1 MDFIAHMAFVVIL
14 LLTVSNCAQ
23 SRAIDDFD
31 NSIDQV
37 EQNIAV
43 TGREWVQIS
52 EAPPTKVEQKIGS
65 TLELECEVTG
75 SPVPTVHWIRGNK
88 FESDVS
94 F

>member
-1 MDFIAHMAFVVIL
+1 MNCLTHTAFVVLL
-14 LLTVSNCAQ
+14 LLTASNSAQ

-37 EQNIAV
+37 EPNFD
-43 TGREWVQIS
+43 TDREWVQIS
-52 EAPPTKVEQKIGS
+52 EAPPSKVEQKVGS

-94 F
+94 L